1 MSTEGSALVRRV
13 RRSRCTCLTLS
24 ISLAERPPKAAGWC
38 GALRGGGAIEGV
50 KKEDSG
56 TIGERVDHFVSPQW
70 RGLAVDVRG

>member
-1 MSTEGSALVRRV
+1 M
-13 RRSRCTCLTLS
+13 
-24 ISLAERPPKAAGWC
+24 
-38 GALRGGGAIEGV
+38 RGGGAIEGV